1 VSEPVD
7 FSWLPDRVLRPAR
20 SDGPP
25 LAADPRRLFR
35 TSRLVPCPRCRG
47 TGTVGGYTSDDP
59 PEWEEGAWTCGNC
72 GTYRSV
78 PADTPIVDR
87 PPVPGP
93 LSADPEGVLRAEAAA
108 RTGVERLIP
117 WGVPATDRIVWRV
130 GGPPAEPM
138 RATMPHPRA
147 EVLRRLF
154 FHHWRSSLGTVPH
167 THVPVL
173 DLAGLFA
180 RRAAWHARLDRAWRL
195 AAGRGLVVPSSVDRP
210 QAAGRSMADLPN
222 PFAPIVEVWATGYAF
237 ADVTGDAIHLIAP
250 ADAGAG

>member
-1 VSEPVD
+1 VSEPGD

-20 SDGPP
+20 SGGPP

-35 TSRLVPCPRCRG
+35 ASSLVPCPRCHG

-87 PPVPGP
+87 PPVPSL
-93 LSADPEGVLRAEAAA
+93 LSADPKGVLSAEAAA
-108 RTGVERLIP
+108 RTSVERLIP

-138 RATMPHPRA
+138 RA
-147 EVLRRLF
+147 
-154 FHHWRSSLGTVPH
+154 
-167 THVPVL
+167 
-173 DLAGLFA
+173 
-180 RRAAWHARLDRAWRL
+180 
-195 AAGRGLVVPSSVDRP
+195 
-210 QAAGRSMADLPN
+210 
-222 PFAPIVEVWATGYAF
+222 YAF

-250 ADAGAG
+250 AAQLPSSAQPSRKTRESKK